1 MASGLIKIEFDNM
14 ANFLARLN
22 ENFSTIENSPLFK
35 GLPGLQGLPG
45 DSIVGP
51 RGTIYIFT
59 KFSNFVVQFPE
70 LTNSNPNI
78 LTGEYINTLLADPSK
93 RDKLLLALDV
103 EFLNDTDIVVFESS
117 TEMWQY
123 HAIIDE
129 FINTGVSFSSNI
141 NITNYVQNEL
151 SAYLNNIMRSLE
163 TQLSSV
169 VLVNYNSISRNTALV
184 NGIEDHN
191 FQVGSSQYFPILNG
205 VIDAGVGTLMSE
217 GQDPSVAHRYFSFN
231 DIVSE
236 DENNISINTTFIIGS
251 VRRFISLQEASM
263 AARNGVYSTDYA
275 PNSTNLPSVVL
286 LQNNGLSGLLL
297 GRKDES
303 SLQSFASIYRE
314 AGQYGSLVFKSNY
327 EPDSSNPTVVNNGIL
342 KMSSVELLWNKRL
355 KVLGDHVIGGDLS
368 LSDDFSG
375 ATPKVSLINSYF
387 IKTIKN
393 ISNQTWDIILGTDVS
408 RNSVATG
415 GLTLKANTIKLT
427 SDNSGNTNTNKF
439 KDIILSTD
447 NTGVLRTVIRIA
459 SELDTVSNP
468 KDIYDIL
475 RPKPSVSSLLTQFYG
490 SGRSNNLV
498 TSETLYN
505 LLTAI
510 WGTTG
515 TGDNLTLNW
524 NSNKNLNNV
533 WLKNQFFDFTSV
545 GGIRPL
551 HNIPSLSLHQQFWV
565 GYRDNDSAYRS
576 IIRTIVSSTSTGYS
590 ILDLGEG
597 NTDITLN
604 WNTLTIQKAGYQN
617 KVLTTNSTSKLSS
630 DFSWFNLTYQYNL
643 STNSFNLS
651 YDSESKLNTDI
662 EAINID
668 TVFSELSQNVR
679 VGGNTRPPT
688 MSEVGLLDRGVSK
701 ILDRSLGEIPS
712 MIPARYDRGSII
724 SKLFLTGI
732 NLRLIGGI
740 FDKLIYWLKPQLTNI
755 LSLLN
760 TKSDKSY
767 LQTLN
772 IVPAG
777 MMLDYSTTQSRL
789 TQGSINKP
797 FVLDIPK
804 GWVICGGGIVKI
816 YFSNGSYETI
826 SVPLIYKRN
835 YSIGTEYLLI
845 SQYGFNNS
853 TLVSNEFK
861 PFKFIETHALI
872 YYDNGYWSTDA
883 KFLDVVKIFKL
894 PSVKEVKGWAS
905 NNALIYSIYYYDETL
920 LNAWASTPA
929 NQVPLPESGRKTWA
943 YERIPANA
951 TATDTTGTYS
961 AVELFKITT
970 SGSNFKKMLT
980 NKLDN
985 IPVGEIHPDNN

>member
-515 TGDNLTLNW
+515 TGNNLTLNW
-524 NSNKNLNNV
+524 DSNKNLNNV
-533 WLKNQFFDFTSV
+533 WLKNQFFEFTSV
-545 GGIRPL
+545 GGVRPL

-565 GYRDNDSAYRS
+565 GYRDNDSSYRS

-630 DFSWFNLTYQYNL
+630 DFSWFNLTYQYNYNL
-643 STNSFNLS
+643 STNIFDLS
-651 YDSESKLNTDI
+651 YDSTSKLNRDI
-662 EAINID
+662 ESINID
-668 TVFSELSQNVR
+668 TVFSELSQNVQ

-688 MSEVGLLDRGVSK
+688 ISEVGLLDRGVSK

-712 MIPARYDRGSII
+712 TIPTQYDRGSII

-740 FDKLIYWLKPQLTNI
+740 FDKLIYWLKPQLTN
-755 LSLLN
+755 LLALLN
-760 TKSDKSY
+760 TKADKSY
-767 LQTLN
+767 LESLN
-772 IVPAG
+772 IVPSG
-777 MMLDYSTTQSRL
+777 VMLDYTAPQSRIH
-789 TQGSINKP
+789 QVSPNKP
-797 FVLDIPK
+797 FVLTTIPK
-804 GWVICGGGIVKI
+804 GWLICGGGIVKV
-816 YFSNGSYETI
+816 YFRNGEYTTI
-826 SVPLIYKRN
+826 PIPLVYKRN
-835 YSIGTEYLLI
+835 YSVGGTEYSIIFQDGLL
-845 SQYGFNNS
+845 NNE
-853 TLVSNEFK
+853 LVANQFRPLK
-861 PFKFIETHALI
+861 DIQTHDLI
-872 YYDNGYWSTDA
+872 YYDIDGYLALDL
-883 KFLDVVKIFKL
+883 KYLDVVKIFKL
-894 PSVKEVKGWAS
+894 PSIKYLRSLKDSVIA
-905 NNALIYSIYYYDETL
+905 SIYYYDYTL
-920 LNAWASTPA
+920 LNAWALTPA
-929 NQVPLPESGRKTWA
+929 NQVPPPESGDTTWVFQ
-943 YERIPANA
+943 RIPANA
-951 TATDTTGTYS
+951 TAGNYT

-970 SGSNFKKMLT
+970 SVFNYKKIIT